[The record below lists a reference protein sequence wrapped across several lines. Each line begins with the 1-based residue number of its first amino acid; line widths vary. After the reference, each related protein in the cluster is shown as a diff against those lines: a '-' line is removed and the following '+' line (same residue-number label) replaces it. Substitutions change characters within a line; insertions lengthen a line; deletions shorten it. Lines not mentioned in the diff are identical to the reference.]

1 MNTDAPNADGYY
13 VVQLSKLSGGKFYIA
28 NCGTILDHQ
37 FGSFETREAAQA
49 TMPDSTR
56 RTHYILS
63 IQNFGCDGYDV
74 VGDYDTRGEAQQ
86 IYNDRYAD
94 MAIPYE
100 IARLP

>member
-1 MNTDAPNADGYY
+1 MANTDIRDCSISNPSPA
-13 VVQLSKLSGGKFYIA
+13 
-28 NCGTILDHQ
+28 
-37 FGSFETREAAQA
+37 
-49 TMPDSTR
+49 
-56 RTHYILS
+56 HYILS